1 MKGIFICLLF
11 ILCQVSY
18 ANTLYSRASECTADL
33 DAEGKE
39 FKTSVNYNRSK
50 DEQEQLNAVRKKLF
64 TLIKKQL
71 NKYPNGL
78 IEQSVIFKSDI
89 ETRKLIG
96 TVVVKPIANCSDKT
110 YEINEDNLRLLS
122 TLLSENTFPA
132 IKFTTEHTFEAQIPK
147 QIERI
152 KFDGQIS
159 KSAIFGIAVGDSYDD
174 TITKLG
180 RFTLVWPINNSVKMT
195 LIGRNHLFLF
205 EDNQLVN
212 YQYHSNLLPMSLAN
226 QLELE
231 AMDFKINLAS
241 SSINIKDNLSDKQK
255 SELQNIFSDVTFSS
269 IHHDGETT
277 FSRLNSF
284 NIGEPIEIKNLN
296 NLPYFEND
304 ANYDQF
310 LIKNKDVMVSFVDV
324 DNKSALLTGCLQ
336 KFVLLAN
343 GNLKEIALLDEISK
357 GRANIQIITKLISH
371 LKPWTFNN
379 IKHGQSVAALSEL
392 GAKIEWQQA
401 VLETPN
407 WQGTFE
413 IYDETIFSGKVIPF
427 TTSD

>member
-1 MKGIFICLLF
+1 MRALVLF
-11 ILCQVSY
+11 VLFLFCQISY
-18 ANTLYSRASECTADL
+18 GNTLYSRASECSIDL
-33 DAEGKE
+33 GVEGKE

-50 DEQEQLNAVRKKLF
+50 DEQEQLNALRKKLF

-71 NKYPNGL
+71 GQYPNGL
-78 IEQSVIFKSDI
+78 IEQSVIFKNDI
-89 ETRKLIG
+89 QTRKLIG
-96 TVVVKPIANCSDKT
+96 TAVVKPVANCSGKT

-122 TLLSENTFPA
+122 TILSENTFPA
-132 IKFTTEHTFEAQIPK
+132 IKFTTEHTFEPQIPK

-152 KFDGQIS
+152 KFDSQIS
-159 KSAIFGIAVGDSYDD
+159 KSAIFGIAIGDSYDD
-174 TITKLG
+174 TITKLR

-205 EDNQLVN
+205 EDNLLVH

-255 SELQNIFSDVTFSS
+255 NELQNIFSDVTFSS

-284 NIGEPIEIKNLN
+284 SIGEPIEIKNLTK
-296 NLPYFEND
+296 LPCFEND

-310 LIKNKDVMVSFVDV
+310 LIKNKDAMVSFVDV

-357 GRANIQIITKLISH
+357 GKANIQIITILINH

-379 IKHGQSVAALSEL
+379 IKHGQSVAALSAL

-407 WQGTFE
+407 WHGIFE
-413 IYDETIFSGKVIPF
+413 IYDDAVYSGKIIPLH
-427 TTSD
+427 